1 MAISTERSLT
11 ILARMVGS
19 TYGVEVVFGN
29 FPTACT
35 DGNRVL
41 INQEWS
47 TGSQE
52 DATILE
58 CMIEHEVGGHAVHT
72 DFKAKSIWLSKD
84 LPGLA
89 LRLSGILED
98 LRIETAAAK
107 RAPGVAR
114 ILSDGVAA
122 LVKRGIFAEPEA
134 GVPASP
140 ATTICNA
147 ALVRGRSEFLSG
159 QDASLAQCAALWNA
173 EAERQFGPI
182 WDRVWKVVAKA
193 PAAQSTQAV
202 CELVNDI
209 TAILKNE
216 MEEPPEQPPEQD
228 EQKQKS
234 ATSEKGEGDQNGQG
248 QSGGSDVGDG
258 SEDGNDQSQSQAGT
272 SGDEP
277 SDGAAQGQGQGDGQE
292 DGESQ
297 TQAGQ
302 TSQPGD
308 QQGKPGSGQGQ
319 DDGKGSGKQPGTP
332 SGGAEKPTQAQLDA
346 AKQALEEKEESL
358 PKTDLG
364 DLASKAMN
372 ESKTVGNDEGRRPGS
387 GAGYNAKPRLLSAE
401 KKQMP
406 KIVDN
411 AARQYNNTITREL
424 ELLLEATDLVDK
436 RIGLNGRFL
445 ACNRL
450 PRVALRDGRIF
461 GSKRRTEAVSTS
473 VLLLT
478 DISGS
483 TQYGK
488 FIDDGSTFE
497 TAGLGL
503 MVCFGRLLEKFDI
516 PYSSYVYASDV
527 VKHKDFDQTWRQAQ
541 EKFFF
546 QSGGGTSTGAA
557 MNYAIP
563 ELAAQDTERK
573 IMIVVTD
580 GDSGDMT
587 LVKAAYNEARA
598 HGIETATIFLGDG
611 SHTAKFLSSRG
622 MPITST
628 TVHSLVQDTAVKAL
642 SKALF

>member
-122 LVKRGIFAEPEA
+122 LVKRGIFDEPKA
-134 GVPASP
+134 GVPVSP
-140 ATTICNA
+140 ATAICNA
-147 ALVRGRSEFLSG
+147 ALVRGRSDFLSG

-173 EAERQFGPI
+173 EAQRQFGPI

-216 MEEPPEQPPEQD
+216 MQEPPEEEPQQD
-228 EQKQKS
+228 EQEQQDQES
-234 ATSEKGEGDQNGQG
+234 APSGKGEGDQDGQGGQG
-248 QSGGSDVGDG
+248 QPGSSDAGDD
-258 SEDGNDQSQSQAGT
+258 SDQGNGQSQPQAAQD
-272 SGDEP
+272 GDEP
-277 SDGAAQGQGQGDGQE
+277 SDGAAQGQGKGDGQE

-297 TQAGQ
+297 TQAN
-302 TSQPGD
+302 QPGT
-308 QQGKPGSGQGQ
+308 
-319 DDGKGSGKQPGTP
+319 QPGTP
-332 SGGAEKPTQAQLDA
+332 SGGTEKPTQAQLDA
-346 AKQALEEKEESL
+346 AKQALEEKEETL

-587 LVKAAYNEARA
+587 LVKAAYNEARE